1 MKSSKIK
8 FEEDTKIK
16 FEEDTKKMVWW
27 NLLERIIHYVHL
39 TFSLMVDVVH
49 S

>member
-8 FEEDTKIK
+8 FEEDTMA
-16 FEEDTKKMVWW
+16 MVWW
-27 NLLERIIHYVHL
+27 NLVERIIHYVHL

>member
-8 FEEDTKIK
+8 FEEDTMA
-16 FEEDTKKMVWW
+16 MVWW
-27 NLLERIIHYVHL
+27 NLLERIILYVHL

-49 S
+49 